1 VVAEWE
7 IKVMSQEHGRAVV
20 EKGAPFIVK
29 NHTKK
34 RTTAAVRASIVAMK
48 RRNGRGAKGRR
59 KMDRNK
65 RQ

>member
-7 IKVMSQEHGRAVV
+7 IEVMSQKHGRAAL

-34 RTTAAVRASIVAMK
+34 RTRAAVRASIVAMK
-48 RRNGRGAKGRR
+48 GP
-59 KMDRNK
+59 
-65 RQ
+65 

>member
-1 VVAEWE
+1 VAEWE
-7 IKVMSQEHGRAVV
+7 IEVMSQEHGRAAL
-20 EKGAPFIVK
+20 EKGVPFIVN

-34 RTTAAVRASIVAMK
+34 RTKAAVRASIVAMK

-59 KMDRNK
+59 KVDRNK